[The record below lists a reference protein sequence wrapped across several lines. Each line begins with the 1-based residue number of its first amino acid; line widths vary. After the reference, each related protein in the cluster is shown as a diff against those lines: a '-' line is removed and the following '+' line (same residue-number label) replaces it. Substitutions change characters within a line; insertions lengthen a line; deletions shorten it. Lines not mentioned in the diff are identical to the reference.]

1 MKKDAYFFTHDSN
14 ARRDPKIIALRG
26 AYGSEGYAWFWMIVE
41 ILREQNGYKYNI
53 GSKFGI
59 SSLASE
65 LQCDV
70 NRLREFIND
79 CINEFNL
86 FESDGQ
92 YFWSNSL
99 AERMDTWENIKEKRS
114 KAGKKG
120 ANKRWEDN
128 GNATNSDGNAMEN
141 DSKAIPESEKMPLPL
156 KTIANASNSRALP
169 SNSIARDNRKE
180 IIEIIEK
187 KVEVVNACEPEEEKH
202 QQPRPDLPQAD
213 KILKINWNRLP
224 RNNAEREGFQNLI
237 EQYGYEE
244 VDKALKKAT
253 HDSKEGNNLEF
264 LGYVDK
270 IMKTGGVN
278 DFRAYSKKELQ
289 ETGKKFELYVAV
301 SIPERSTFEP
311 FYVSKEDQ
319 KRFNLLLW
327 TSRSKN
333 EPKAETCPICKGEK
347 GFLKEVV
354 KDGRTYE
361 AWVDCECQ
369 RRKAV

>member
-41 ILREQNGYKYNI
+41 ILREQNGYKYDI

-70 NRLREFIND
+70 NRLREFIQD
-79 CINEFNL
+79 CIDEFNL
-86 FESDGQ
+86 FESDGRF
-92 YFWSNSL
+92 FWSNSL
-99 AERMDTWENIKEKRS
+99 TDRMDVWETTKEKRS

-120 ANKRWEDN
+120 ANKRWENDS
-128 GNATNSDGNAMEN
+128 NATEN
-141 DSKAIPESEKMPLPL
+141 DSKAIPENENMALPSDS
-156 KTIANASNSRALP
+156 IANASNSIALP
-169 SNSIARDNRKE
+169 SDSIARDYIRDIKE
-180 IIEIIEK
+180 IKEK
-187 KVEVVNACEPEEEKH
+187 KVEVVNESEPEEETQ

-278 DFRAYSKKELQ
+278 DFRVYSKKEMQ
-289 ETGKKFELYVAV
+289 ETGKKFDLYAAV

-311 FYVSKEDQ
+311 FYVTKEDQ
-319 KRFNLLLW
+319 KRFNLPLW
-327 TSRSKN
+327 NNRNKD
-333 EPKAETCPICKGEK
+333 EPKPSEVCPICHGKK

-354 KDGRTYE
+354 KDDRTYE

-369 RRKAV
+369 RRKAG